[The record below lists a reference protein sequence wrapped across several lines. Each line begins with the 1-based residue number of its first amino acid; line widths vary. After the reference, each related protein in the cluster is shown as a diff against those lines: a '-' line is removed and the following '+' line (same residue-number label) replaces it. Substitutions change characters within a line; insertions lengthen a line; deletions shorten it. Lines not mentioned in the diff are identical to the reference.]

1 MQYLPQ
7 ETQEKINDLKRK
19 LQRIQVTPIPGSL
32 AIKRNGDKPEYYH
45 QTVDERKIHRKYIS
59 LDNMDL
65 ARQLAQQAYNR
76 SMSALLSWM
85 EKESMS
91 LREIDRAVDL
101 QLLKL
106 CPERR
111 ALIHPIQPS
120 LEEKLH
126 EWKIRPYQGLPFRS
140 DDSCL
145 YTNNQERVRS
155 KTEKILSD
163 LFQKEGIT
171 YKYECPLLL
180 KDGTT
185 IYPDFTFYD
194 PSAEKEIYWEHHG
207 LIGEGEYMKTTIKKI
222 RSYENNDIE
231 LGRQLL
237 VTFEGAG
244 LGVDYGRVERMIRS
258 HLIPLIPPQGI
269 ESPQGLK

>member
-7 ETQEKINDLKRK
+7 EKQEKIKDLENK
-19 LQRIQVTPIPGSL
+19 LQGIQVTPILGSL
-32 AIKRNGDKPEYYH
+32 VIKRNGDHPEYYH
-45 QTVDERKIHRKYIS
+45 QTVDERKIRRKYIS
-59 LDNMDL
+59 LDSMDL

-111 ALIHPIQPS
+111 ALIRPVQPT
-120 LEEKLH
+120 LEDKLK
-126 EWKIRPYQGLPFRS
+126 EWKSKSYQGLPFRS

-145 YTNNQERVRS
+145 YTNNKERVRS
-155 KTEKILSD
+155 KTEKILAD

-180 KDGTT
+180 EEGIT

-207 LIGEGEYMKTTIKKI
+207 LIGEGEYMMTTVKKI

-244 LGVDYGRVERMIRS
+244 LGVDYRRVERMIQS
-258 HLIPLIPPQGI
+258 HLIPLIPPRSK
-269 ESPQGLK
+269 ESPQSSE

>member
-1 MQYLPQ
+1 MQYLL
-7 ETQEKINDLKRK
+7 QEKQKKIKELRSK
-19 LQRIQVTPIPGSL
+19 LQAIQVKPVPGSL

-45 QTVDERKIHRKYIS
+45 QMILEGKTHRQYIS
-59 LDNMDL
+59 VGNIDL
-65 ARQLAQQAYNR
+65 ARKLAQQAYNR

-85 EKESMS
+85 EKEAMS

-106 CPERR
+106 CAERR
-111 ALIHPIQPS
+111 VLIRPVQPT
-120 LEEKLH
+120 LEDKLK
-126 EWKIRPYQGLPFRS
+126 EWKSKPYQGLPFRS

-145 YTNNQERVRS
+145 YTNNKERVRS
-155 KTEKILSD
+155 KTEKILAD

-171 YKYECPLLL
+171 YKYECPLQLE
-180 KDGTT
+180 DGTT
-185 IYPDFTFYD
+185 IYPDFTFFD

-207 LIGEGEYMKTTIKKI
+207 LIGEGEYMKTTVKKI

-244 LGVDYGRVERMIRS
+244 LGVDYRRVERMIHS
-258 HLIPLIPPQGI
+258 HLIPLVPPK
-269 ESPQGLK
+269 SSDDF

>member
-1 MQYLPQ
+1 MQYLSP
-7 ETQEKINDLKRK
+7 EKQKKIKELRIK
-19 LQRIQVTPIPGSL
+19 LQAIQVNPVPGSL

-45 QTVDERKIHRKYIS
+45 QVILEGKTRRQYIS
-59 LDNMDL
+59 VNNIEL
-65 ARQLAQQAYNR
+65 ARKLAQQAYNR
-76 SMSALLSWM
+76 SIACLLPWM
-85 EKESMS
+85 EKEPMS

-111 ALIHPIQPS
+111 TLIHPIQPS

-126 EWKIRPYQGLPFRS
+126 EWKNIPYRGRPFLS

-145 YTNNQERVRS
+145 YTNNKERVRS
-155 KTEKILSD
+155 KTEKILAD

-180 KDGTT
+180 EDGIT

-207 LIGEGEYMKTTIKKI
+207 LIGEGEYMKKTIKKI

-237 VTFEGAG
+237 VTFEGVG

-258 HLIPLIPPQGI
+258 HLIPLIPPK
-269 ESPQGLK
+269 SNDDS